1 MVCSSSLIYLLDL
14 SEDMEEAGYGRED
27 LSTANF
33 LLESHQIQKEIS
45 GDKSTGLFPEL
56 TLQELVFL
64 CRQYNSIFLLQ
75 QEASAL

>member
-1 MVCSSSLIYLLDL
+1 MVCSSSLIYLLNL

-45 GDKSTGLFPEL
+45 AWGQVNWPLP
-56 TLQELVFL
+56 
-64 CRQYNSIFLLQ
+64 
-75 QEASAL
+75 